1 MDNIESVAQW
11 LIVVLTAIGGF
22 RQYILKP
29 YWDSRDRERKWA
41 EEIEKMREDKTK
53 ERDRRFEELEK
64 AKESRQMER
73 EKRVEEK
80 YSQLAST
87 MKQLTDA
94 VYLIRN
100 ERQQDMA
107 DKARF
112 DERLGTAED
121 NIDGLWKAQDKM
133 SERIDRMGDNHE
145 K

>member
-1 MDNIESVAQW
+1 MQKLLLA
-11 LIVVLTAIGGF
+11 LPLT
-22 RQYILKP
+22 QLYKLTLTLK
-29 YWDSRDRERKWA
+29 
-41 EEIEKMREDKTK
+41 
-53 ERDRRFEELEK
+53 
-64 AKESRQMER
+64 
-73 EKRVEEK
+73 
-80 YSQLAST
+80 SQLVQVLFPQKLLLALLLT
-87 MKQLTDA
+87 QLTDA

-100 ERQQDMA
+100 EHQQDMA